1 MRLRASSRMAAP
13 SVSLR
18 RSFTYARCV
27 LYGSTRGGAGGFF
40 SSVPAGY
47 PQRGHSQLSGT
58 AASDAKLG
66 RVSCRLAHQNEIP
79 TRGADSPRSASP
91 IGPAPTLL
99 PRMAL
104 PLLTDHP
111 LKSTRTLKGPVRDCR
126 EERVSERS

>member
-1 MRLRASSRMAAP
+1 M
-13 SVSLR
+13 
-18 RSFTYARCV
+18 
-27 LYGSTRGGAGGFF
+27 YGSTRGGAGGLA

-66 RVSCRLAHQNEIP
+66 RFFFIFSEKNEIY

-104 PLLTDHP
+104 PLLTDH
-111 LKSTRTLKGPVRDCR
+111 LL
-126 EERVSERS
+126 E